1 MSSSQGRNAAQKRL
15 LDSQETFHTVDWDV
29 DNRIIKGISRLGFVY
44 PTLVQSKCIPLGLEG
59 KDLVV
64 KAKTG
69 SGKTAAYA
77 VIILNK
83 ILKHH
88 ANYLQEKKRTSGS
101 KASTKAVV
109 LVPTRELVEQ
119 TVEALGDLMYY
130 CNDVVDV
137 FGLSQQ
143 KIADQAMRLQ
153 QPPDILVATPAKLRH
168 HIEQGTLKLDDKMDS
183 LVIDEADLVLSYGY
197 SDDMSY
203 LADKLPKNC
212 QSFLMSAT
220 MNEEVENLK
229 KLVLHNPVSL
239 RLSDDDTQ
247 GTLQQF
253 YVEVG
258 REDKFLLLYALIKLK
273 LVAGKAIFFVNELD
287 SCYRLKLFL
296 EKFSIPAA
304 VLNAE
309 LPAASRRH
317 ILQQFNKGVFD
328 YLIATDESVG
338 VDPDSEEN
346 LAGND
351 AATSSLS
358 NSGAKEDSMGSD
370 DDVESNT
377 HEQSGDDDS
386 EESEDDEEDDEDNG
400 ETSDEDDGEHSN
412 DESENFEGSK
422 TNEDVIPK
430 KTQPADSNSAEGL
443 SKADKKQQMK
453 KALNTKKLM
462 SIKEDLEY
470 AIARGTDFKDVGTV
484 VNVDFPKTVSAYI
497 HRIGRTARG
506 GASGA
511 ALSFVNKGPDKIHG
525 KGSGPGQGPE
535 VVMMLEAQRRAAE
548 QGYGNHDHLIM
559 SKVHRAQPASDDGSP
574 QPAPLPFNIQEIEG
588 FRYRV
593 SSVLGSV
600 TKNAVKE
607 ARLTELR
614 NEILHN
620 EKLQTHFEDNPK
632 DLAALRHDAP
642 LAPGSVKPELANV
655 PSYLLPKSLR
665 AAVEAAG
672 GGVDDRPRKK
682 SKKGAKA
689 HKNQSNQDPLKTFAY
704 NANQMG
710 VKGGSKYGNVADING
725 VAGALGLGGGP
736 RGKVHSV
743 AGRNKW
749 KKAHKKGPWKA
760 GKQKTSR
767 PF

>member
-1 MSSSQGRNAAQKRL
+1 M
-15 LDSQETFHTVDWDV
+15 
-29 DNRIIKGISRLGFVY
+29 
-44 PTLVQSKCIPLGLEG
+44 
-59 KDLVV
+59 
-64 KAKTG
+64 
-69 SGKTAAYA
+69 
-77 VIILNK
+77 LNSF
-83 ILKHH
+83 
-88 ANYLQEKKRTSGS
+88 A
-101 KASTKAVV
+101 ASTKAIV
-109 LVPTRELVEQ
+109 LVPTKELVEQ
-119 TVEALGDLMYY
+119 TEDAFQDLMYF

-137 FGLSQQ
+137 YGLAQQ
-143 KIADQAMRLQ
+143 SIAEQAMRLK

-168 HIEQGTLKLDDKMDS
+168 HVENGNLKLQVDVMDS

-203 LADKLPKNC
+203 LAEKLPSDC
-212 QSFLMSAT
+212 QTFLMSAT
-220 MNEEVENLK
+220 MNKEVDNLK
-229 KLVLHNPVSL
+229 KLVLNNPVSL
-239 RLSDDDTQ
+239 RLSDDETQ

-253 YVEVG
+253 FVEVS
-258 REDKFLLLYALIKLK
+258 RQDKFLLLYALIRLR
-273 LVAGKAIFFVNELD
+273 LVSGKAIFFVNGLD

-317 ILQQFNKGVFD
+317 ILQQFNKGIFD

-338 VDPDSEEN
+338 VDPTTDETLANNSDGEDAAEQKDDDKDENEHDGSEKQENSAQEDESGEKVDQEDESGEEVDQEDDSGEGVDQEDSEEN
-346 LAGND
+346 EH
-351 AATSSLS
+351 S
-358 NSGAKEDSMGSD
+358 E
-370 DDVESNT
+370 E
-377 HEQSGDDDS
+377 EEDS
-386 EESEDDEEDDEDNG
+386 EEDKDGESDQERDSED
-400 ETSDEDDGEHSN
+400 SDEDD
-412 DESENFEGSK
+412 DKFSEAEERSTPKRKGHPNK
-422 TNEDVIPK
+422 TSDVAP
-430 KTQPADSNSAEGL
+430 EGL
-443 SKADKKQQMK
+443 SKAEKKQQMK
-453 KALNTKKLM
+453 KILSAKKLE

-484 VNVDFPKTVSAYI
+484 VNVDFPRTVSAYI

-511 ALSFVNKGPDKIHG
+511 ALSFVNIGPDPVHG

-535 VVMMLEAQRRAAE
+535 AVMLLEAQKKAAE
-548 QGYGNHDHLIM
+548 QGYKNHDHLILA
-559 SKVHRAQPASDDGSP
+559 KVHQAQPALDDGSL
-574 QPAPLPFNIQEIEG
+574 QPSQLPFNIREIEG

-620 EKLQTHFEDNPK
+620 DKLQAHFEDNPR

-642 LAPGSVKPELANV
+642 LAPNQVKPELANV

-672 GGVDDRPRKK
+672 GGVDDRPKK
-682 SKKGAKA
+682 RSKKNGRNPKG
-689 HKNQSNQDPLKTFAY
+689 HQPGQDPLKTFAY
-704 NANQMG
+704 NANQLG
-710 VKGGSKYGNVADING
+710 AQSGSKYGNIADVNG
-725 VAGALGLGGGP
+725 VAGALGFGGGP
-736 RGKVHSV
+736 KGKLHSV

-749 KKAHKKGPWKA
+749 KKAHKKGPWKPSL
-760 GKQKTSR
+760 QKKSR